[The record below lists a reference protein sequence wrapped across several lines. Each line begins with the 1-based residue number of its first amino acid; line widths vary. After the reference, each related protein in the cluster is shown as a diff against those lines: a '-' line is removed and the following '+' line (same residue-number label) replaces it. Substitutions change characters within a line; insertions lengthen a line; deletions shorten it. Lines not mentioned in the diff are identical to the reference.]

1 MNQIQ
6 TDGSLETW
14 DHARYSII
22 RLNMYLRLQVMAGV
36 FWKQRAELQPL
47 TAFSLMSYDI
57 LFVAVHHEMIFL
69 LTVHGS

>member
-36 FWKQRAELQPL
+36 FCYRNSEPNY
-47 TAFSLMSYDI
+47 SL
-57 LFVAVHHEMIFL
+57 
-69 LTVHGS
+69 